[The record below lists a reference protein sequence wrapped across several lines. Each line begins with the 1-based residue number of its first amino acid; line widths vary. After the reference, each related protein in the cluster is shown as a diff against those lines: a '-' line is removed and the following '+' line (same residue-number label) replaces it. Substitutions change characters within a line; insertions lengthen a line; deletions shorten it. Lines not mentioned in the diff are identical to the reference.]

1 MERTTKSTRLWS
13 EEATHW
19 WTLLHGDG
27 VTANDRREF
36 LAWVSRSPE
45 RVEAYL
51 GVTRVMSALQSGGV
65 RWPDTPA
72 EQLIGEAKASCEASS
87 PALVSLWPA
96 AVHAPARAAAAAGGV
111 GLKRRFGWVLS
122 AGVLAAVVLLA
133 LAWLLLPAVPP
144 FYRTRPGEQRSIL
157 LADGSRVTLD
167 SDSDLSVRFG
177 KHRRNVRLLRGE
189 ALFQVSHDPQRPFD
203 VYAGGAVVRAIGTE
217 FNIDMRTAFTSVTV
231 LQGRVAVMS
240 ASQASLPVPGASRA
254 LAEAPG
260 PMSRPVLQRFPAPPG
275 ALILG
280 VAERVLI
287 TPAGMGVPQRVS
299 DLAATT
305 AWTRQQLVFE
315 QRPLEEVVDELNHY
329 GGERIVIDSVRLRRR
344 RVTGVIE
351 LDDPGSLLSFLSDV
365 PGVVIRKV
373 GEHST
378 IVTLSSHAPEAAR
391 RLPASPRPRPA
402 AGN

>member
-1 MERTTKSTRLWS
+1 MARMTKSARLWS

-36 LAWVSRSPE
+36 LSWVSRSPE

-51 GVTRVMSALQSGGV
+51 GVARVMSALQSGGV

-72 EQLIGEAKASCEASS
+72 AQLIREAKASCEASS
-87 PALVSLWPA
+87 PAIVSLRPA
-96 AVHAPARAAAAAGGV
+96 AERVLAQASATADRGGPR
-111 GLKRRFGWVLS
+111 RRFGWVVS
-122 AGVLAAVVLLA
+122 AGAVAAVLLLA
-133 LAWLLLPAVPP
+133 LTWLLLPAAPQ
-144 FYRTRPGEQRSIL
+144 FYQTRPGEQRSIL

-167 SDSDLSVRFG
+167 SDSDLSVRLG
-177 KHRRNVRLLRGE
+177 KHHRDVRLLRGE

-203 VYAGGAVVRAIGTE
+203 VHAGGAVVRAIGTE
-217 FNIDMRTAFTSVTV
+217 FNVDMQTAYTSVTV

-240 ASQASLPVPGASRA
+240 ASQASLPVQGAPRA
-254 LAEAPG
+254 MPAAPG
-260 PMSRPVLQRFPAPPG
+260 PMGHPVLQRFPAPPG

-287 TPAGMGVPQRVS
+287 TPAGMGVPQQVS

-329 GGERIVIDSVRLRRR
+329 GAARIVIESRRLRER

-351 LDDPGSLLSFLSDV
+351 LDDPGSFLSFLADV
-365 PGVVIRKV
+365 PGVVIRRA

-378 IVTLSSHAPEAAR
+378 IVTLGSHGADADRRTMAGRAP
-391 RLPASPRPRPA
+391 
-402 AGN
+402 

>member
-1 MERTTKSTRLWS
+1 MARMSKSARLWS

-36 LAWVSRSPE
+36 LSWVSRSPE

-51 GVTRVMSALQSGGV
+51 EVARVMSALQSGGV

-72 EQLIGEAKASCEASS
+72 EQLIREAKASCEASS
-87 PALVSLWPA
+87 PAIVSLRPA
-96 AVHAPARAAAAAGGV
+96 AEHVPARAPATAARGGSR
-111 GLKRRFGWVLS
+111 RRFGWVVS
-122 AGVLAAVVLLA
+122 AGAVAAVVLLA
-133 LAWLLLPAVPP
+133 LAWLLLPAAPQ
-144 FYRTRPGEQRSIL
+144 FYQTRPGEQRSIL

-167 SDSDLSVRFG
+167 SDSDLSVRLG
-177 KHRRNVRLLRGE
+177 KHHRVVKLLRGE
-189 ALFQVSHDPQRPFD
+189 ALFQVSHDPERPFD
-203 VYAGGAVVRAIGTE
+203 VHAGGAVVRAIGTE
-217 FNIDMRTAFTSVTV
+217 FNVDMQTAYTSVTV

-240 ASQASLPVPGASRA
+240 ASQASLPVQGAPRA
-254 LAEAPG
+254 MPVVAG
-260 PMSRPVLQRFPAPPG
+260 PMGHPVLQRFPAPPG

-287 TPAGMGVPQRVS
+287 TPAGMGAPQQVS

-329 GGERIVIDSVRLRRR
+329 GAERIVIESRRLRER

-351 LDDPGSLLSFLSDV
+351 LDDPGSFLSFLADV
-365 PGVVIRKV
+365 PGVVIQRA

-378 IVTLSSHAPEAAR
+378 IVTLGSHGAR
-391 RLPASPRPRPA
+391 ADRRAT
-402 AGN
+402 AGRTP

>member
-1 MERTTKSTRLWS
+1 MARTTKSARLWS

-36 LAWVSRSPE
+36 LSWVSRSPE

-51 GVTRVMSALQSGGV
+51 GVARVMSALQSGGA
-65 RWPDTPA
+65 RWPDTPV
-72 EQLIGEAKASCEASS
+72 EQLIREAKASCEASS
-87 PALVSLWPA
+87 PAIVSLRPA
-96 AVHAPARAAAAAGGV
+96 TVRALAPASTAAGRG
-111 GLKRRFGWVLS
+111 GLKRRFGRLLT
-122 AGVLAAVVLLA
+122 AGAVAAVVLLA
-133 LAWLLLPAVPP
+133 LAWLLLPAVPQ
-144 FYRTRPGEQRSIL
+144 FYQTRPGEQRSIL
-157 LADGSRVTLD
+157 LGDGSRVTLD
-167 SDSDLSVRFG
+167 SDSDVSVRLG
-177 KHRRNVRLLRGE
+177 KHRRIVRLLRGE

-203 VYAGGAVVRAIGTE
+203 VYAGSAVVRAIGTE
-217 FNIDMRTAFTSVTV
+217 FNVDMRTAFTSVTV

-240 ASQASLPVPGASRA
+240 ASQASLPVPGAPRA

-260 PMSRPVLQRFPAPPG
+260 PMSRPLLQRFPAPPG

-287 TPAGMGVPQRVS
+287 TSAGMGVPQRVS

-329 GGERIVIDSVRLRRR
+329 SGERIVIDSGRLRRR

-365 PGVVIRKV
+365 PGVVIQKV
-373 GEHST
+373 GGHST
-378 IVTLSSHAPEAAR
+378 IVTLSSHVPGATR
-391 RLPASPRPRPA
+391 RTRASPPP
-402 AGN
+402 